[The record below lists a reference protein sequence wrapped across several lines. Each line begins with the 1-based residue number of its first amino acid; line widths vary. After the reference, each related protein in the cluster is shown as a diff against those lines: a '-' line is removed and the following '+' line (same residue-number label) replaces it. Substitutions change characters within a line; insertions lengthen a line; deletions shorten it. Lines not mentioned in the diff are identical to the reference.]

1 MITESAR
8 SVAASLL
15 CSEECRDLFAAD
27 GASPEWF
34 DLPLDRAIAWAAMRL
49 HSQSEP
55 VDIVTVGKL
64 IASEGKVVSA
74 IGGNLGGLAEVLAD
88 HVTDSHFRWHLGEV
102 RDEWTSRQTKR
113 ILLDESEQA
122 TVDPGGIA
130 RKLDE
135 LAQASV
141 ENTLKD
147 ARAVCMQFMTRLER
161 DHELAMTGGII
172 ETGFKQIDAY
182 TGGLKPEY
190 WVIGARPSVGK
201 TSLALSM
208 LNQLCRIQEV
218 PCMFASIEMPSEAVV
233 QRLVSMLTGIAFND
247 IAAQATARAVNFALS
262 QIAQCPLFIEDG
274 NITVEQLAAKAAVA
288 KRRWGIKV
296 IVVDYLQF
304 LRSSEARKRRG
315 DRRIEVGEI
324 SRQLKN
330 LSRDLELPVIVLA
343 QLSRDQDKRGTRPKL
358 SDLKESG
365 DIEQDADMVGLLYES
380 GDDADMNDSKSD
392 YKRLSL
398 DIAKQR
404 NGKTGQL
411 SLAFEKNRMQ
421 FSDWQHQ

>member
-1 MITESAR
+1 M
-8 SVAASLL
+8 
-15 CSEECRDLFAAD
+15 
-27 GASPEWF
+27 
-34 DLPLDRAIAWAAMRL
+34 
-49 HSQSEP
+49 
-55 VDIVTVGKL
+55 
-64 IASEGKVVSA
+64 
-74 IGGNLGGLAEVLAD
+74 
-88 HVTDSHFRWHLGEV
+88 
-102 RDEWTSRQTKR
+102 
-113 ILLDESEQA
+113 
-122 TVDPGGIA
+122 
-130 RKLDE
+130 
-135 LAQASV
+135 
-141 ENTLKD
+141 
-147 ARAVCMQFMTRLER
+147 
-161 DHELAMTGGII
+161 
-172 ETGFKQIDAY
+172 
-182 TGGLKPEY
+182 
-190 WVIGARPSVGK
+190 
-201 TSLALSM
+201 
-208 LNQLCRIQEV
+208 
-218 PCMFASIEMPSEAVV
+218 
-233 QRLVSMLTGIAFND
+233 
-247 IAAQATARAVNFALS
+247 
-262 QIAQCPLFIEDG
+262 
-274 NITVEQLAAKAAVA
+274 A